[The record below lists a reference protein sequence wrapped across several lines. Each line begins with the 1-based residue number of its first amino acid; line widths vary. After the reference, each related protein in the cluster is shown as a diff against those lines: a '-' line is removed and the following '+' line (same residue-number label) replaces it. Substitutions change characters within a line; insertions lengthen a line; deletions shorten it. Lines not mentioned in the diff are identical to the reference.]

1 MKDKQ
6 TRAFISKAEIAH
18 KRLEQMSMEDCI
30 KFWNEHSGDHYHRF
44 TEIRP
49 MEDEDR
55 WNELAGHLGAWDFFH
70 YLTNSGENFND
81 SDRFFGYIEDS
92 CEFFSFSTKSELLS
106 YITEDWFI
114 EELMEQGIM
123 ASEHSRIWGV
133 LDDYVFE
140 SADWFVGDFD
150 GIGTLYMNNV
160 DGYMILFEKGGR
172 ILKSDI

>member
-1 MKDKQ
+1 MKYRE

-30 KFWNEHSGDHYHRF
+30 KFWNERNGDHYHRF
-44 TEIRP
+44 NEIRP

-55 WNELAGHLGAWDFFH
+55 WNELAGHLGAWNFFH
-70 YLTNSGENFND
+70 YLANSGENFND

-106 YITEDWFI
+106 YITKDWFV
-114 EELMEQGIM
+114 EELMEQDMSVTEYGRTW
-123 ASEHSRIWGV
+123 EV
-133 LDDYVFE
+133 LDGTLLKDT
-140 SADWFVGDFD
+140 WFVGNFN
-150 GIGTLYMNNV
+150 GGRLFMNNIE
-160 DGYMILFEKGGR
+160 GYIIFWEDNGR

>member
-1 MKDKQ
+1 MKDRE

-30 KFWNEHSGDHYHRF
+30 KFWNDRSGDHYHRF

-55 WNELAGHLGAWDFFH
+55 WNELAGHLGAWNFFH
-70 YLTNSGENFND
+70 YLANSGENFND

-106 YITEDWFI
+106 CITEDWFV
-114 EELMEQGIM
+114 EELMEQDMSVTEYGRTW
-123 ASEHSRIWGV
+123 EV
-133 LDDYVFE
+133 LDGTLLKDT
-140 SADWFVGDFD
+140 WFVGNFE
-150 GIGTLYMNNV
+150 GGRLFMNNIE
-160 DGYMILFEKGGR
+160 GYIIFWEDNGR
-172 ILKSDI
+172 VLKSDI

>member
-1 MKDKQ
+1 MKYRE
-6 TRAFISKAEIAH
+6 TRAFISKADIAH

-30 KFWNEHSGDHYHRF
+30 KFWNDRSSDHYHRF
-44 TEIRP
+44 NEIRP

-106 YITEDWFI
+106 YITEDWFV
-114 EELMEQGIM
+114 EELMEQDMSVTEYGRTW
-123 ASEHSRIWGV
+123 EV
-133 LDDYVFE
+133 LDGTLLKDT
-140 SADWFVGDFD
+140 WFVGNFN
-150 GIGTLYMNNV
+150 GGRLFMNNIE
-160 DGYMILFEKGGR
+160 GYIIFWEDNGR
-172 ILKSDI
+172 VLKSDI

>member
-1 MKDKQ
+1 MKYRE

-30 KFWNEHSGDHYHRF
+30 KFWNDRSGDHYHRF
-44 TEIRP
+44 NEIRP

-55 WNELAGHLGAWDFFH
+55 WNEIAGHLGAWNFFH

-106 YITEDWFI
+106 YITEDWFV
-114 EELMEQGIM
+114 EELMEQDMSVTEYGRTW
-123 ASEHSRIWGV
+123 EV
-133 LDDYVFE
+133 LDGTLLKDT
-140 SADWFVGDFD
+140 WFVGNFE
-150 GIGTLYMNNV
+150 GGRLFMNNIE
-160 DGYMILFEKGGR
+160 GYIIFWEDNGR

>member
-1 MKDKQ
+1 MKDRA

-30 KFWNEHSGDHYHRF
+30 KFWNDRSGDHYHRF

-55 WNELAGHLGAWDFFH
+55 WNEIAGHLGAWDFFH
-70 YLTNSGENFND
+70 YLANSGENFND

-106 YITEDWFI
+106 YITEDWFV
-114 EELMEQGIM
+114 EELMEQDMSVTEYGRTW
-123 ASEHSRIWGV
+123 EV
-133 LDDYVFE
+133 LDGTLLKDT
-140 SADWFVGDFD
+140 WFVGNFE
-150 GIGTLYMNNV
+150 GGRLFMNNIE
-160 DGYMILFEKGGR
+160 GYIIFWEDNGR
-172 ILKSDI
+172 VLKSDI

>member
-1 MKDKQ
+1 MKDRE

-30 KFWNEHSGDHYHRF
+30 KFWNDRSGDHYHRF

-70 YLTNSGENFND
+70 YLTNSGEHFND

-106 YITEDWFI
+106 CITEDWFV
-114 EELMEQGIM
+114 EELMEQDMSVTEYGRTW
-123 ASEHSRIWGV
+123 EV
-133 LDDYVFE
+133 LDGTLLKDT
-140 SADWFVGDFD
+140 WFVGNFN
-150 GIGTLYMNNV
+150 GGRLFMNNIE
-160 DGYMILFEKGGR
+160 GYIIFWEDNGR
-172 ILKSDI
+172 VLKSDI

>member
-1 MKDKQ
+1 MKDRE

-30 KFWNEHSGDHYHRF
+30 KFWNERSGDHYHRF
-44 TEIRP
+44 NEIRP

-106 YITEDWFI
+106 CITEDWFV
-114 EELMEQGIM
+114 EELMEQDMSVTEYGRTW
-123 ASEHSRIWGV
+123 EV
-133 LDDYVFE
+133 LDGTLLKDT
-140 SADWFVGDFD
+140 WFVGNFN
-150 GIGTLYMNNV
+150 GGRLFMNNIE
-160 DGYMILFEKGGR
+160 GYIIFWEDNGR

>member
-1 MKDKQ
+1 MKDKE

-30 KFWNEHSGDHYHRF
+30 KFWNDRSSDHYHRF
-44 TEIRP
+44 NEIRP

-55 WNELAGHLGAWDFFH
+55 WNEIAGHLGAWDFFH
-70 YLTNSGENFND
+70 YLANSGENFND

-106 YITEDWFI
+106 YITEDWFV
-114 EELMEQGIM
+114 EELMEQDMSVTEYGRTW
-123 ASEHSRIWGV
+123 EV
-133 LDDYVFE
+133 LDGTLLKDT
-140 SADWFVGDFD
+140 WFVGNFD
-150 GIGTLYMNNV
+150 GGRLFMNNIE
-160 DGYMILFEKGGR
+160 GYIIFWEDNGR

>member
-1 MKDKQ
+1 MKDKE

-30 KFWNEHSGDHYHRF
+30 KFWNDRSSDHYHRF
-44 TEIRP
+44 NEIRP

-55 WNELAGHLGAWDFFH
+55 WNEIAGHLGAWDFFH
-70 YLTNSGENFND
+70 YLANSGENFND

-106 YITEDWFI
+106 CITEDWFV
-114 EELMEQGIM
+114 EELMEQDMSVTEYGRTW
-123 ASEHSRIWGV
+123 EV
-133 LDDYVFE
+133 LDGTLLKDT
-140 SADWFVGDFD
+140 WFVGNFD
-150 GIGTLYMNNV
+150 GGRLFMNNIE
-160 DGYMILFEKGGR
+160 GYIIFWEDNGR